1 MEGLVSL
8 RKNTSGLDSNSL
20 TDFKERLD
28 NDHLKFNDF
37 QTLILSNQ
45 QRIEKLFEMIKGME
59 SQVIQINTIDQT
71 TNSRLVGDF

>member
-59 SQVIQINTIDQT
+59 TQVIQINTIDQT